1 MITDNCVIV
10 KYNSQIHINLYLLCI
25 NCENII
31 HKMII
36 LCYTVFMLKTDLI
49 ATGLNPTQAEVYV
62 HLIKYGSAP
71 PTHIAKELKITRS
84 NAYKVLDQLCDLK
97 LAKRQEV
104 KKKLTYYPDNPL
116 GLTNLVAQQRNLA
129 TVQEEAVK
137 KVMGDLLASY
147 HKNKEQ
153 PDVRVVT
160 GRQAVI
166 DAYFDQIKQLK
177 PIYFIRSP
185 ADIATMSFDTMH
197 TIRSEPARFG
207 IDRYGITPD
216 KGATSSVSADKRT
229 NLSRTWISQ
238 EDYDFPVEWS
248 VSGSTLLI
256 VLFGAEPHSITITNP
271 AIAGAFK
278 QLFILLSNLLKTVD
292 GYENLPRKS

>member
-1 MITDNCVIV
+1 M
-10 KYNSQIHINLYLLCI
+10 
-25 NCENII
+25 
-31 HKMII
+31 I
-36 LCYTVFMLKTDLI
+36 LCYTVFMLKTDLV

-62 HLIKYGSAP
+62 HLIKHGSTL
-71 PTHIAKELKITRS
+71 PTHIAKKLKLTRS
-84 NAYKVLDQLCDLK
+84 NAYKVLNQLCDLK
-97 LAKRQEV
+97 LANRQEI
-104 KKKLTYYPDNPL
+104 KKKLIYYPDNPL

-166 DAYFDQIKQLK
+166 DAYFAQIKQLK

-185 ADIATMSFDTMH
+185 ADIATMSFDAMH

-207 IDRYGITPD
+207 IDRHGITPD
-216 KGATSSVSADKRT
+216 KGATSSANADKRT
-229 NLSRTWISQ
+229 NLNRTWIAQ

-256 VLFGAEPHSITITNP
+256 VLFGAEPHAITITNP
-271 AIAGAFK
+271 SVADAFK
-278 QLFILLSNLLKTVD
+278 QLFMLLSNLLKTID
-292 GYENLPRKS
+292 GYKNLPRKTKKTQI